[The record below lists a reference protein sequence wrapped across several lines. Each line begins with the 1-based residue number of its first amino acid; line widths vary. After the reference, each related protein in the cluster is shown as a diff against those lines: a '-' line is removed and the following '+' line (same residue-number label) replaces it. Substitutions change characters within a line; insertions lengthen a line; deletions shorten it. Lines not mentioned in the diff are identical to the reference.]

1 MGGVWHRPEAFSHP
15 IRPGPVRERGADA
28 VATGGRKGGSP
39 TYVMGLPGVERGVH
53 PEDAMK
59 IISVSGKSIMNF
71 S

>member
-1 MGGVWHRPEAFSHP
+1 
-15 IRPGPVRERGADA
+15 
-28 VATGGRKGGSP
+28 
-39 TYVMGLPGVERGVH
+39 MGLPGVERGVH